1 MNEERDETHAPLET
15 QAAAAFGFPGPAA
28 AAAAIIAYYPELIDL
43 DASTQAKVKVYIR
56 NANDFEQFVSAVGSQ
71 GQTGWAPPSPIIL
84 ENGQPAKDQQGNV
97 INRFVLSEKTTA
109 AMIAP
114 LAEALNAVRADST
127 LENIL
132 WTIQQGVSPNTPAFE
147 AAAAL
152 AAPSAGAAPASN
164 QWTLKQLPPRYGVT
178 IPSVSFDYSG
188 NAFQLQL
195 TNQYARHLAVY
206 VEFLAAGEVITPS
219 QWTSR
224 LPAQLNAGF
233 ETATLKY
240 LGVLAPMN
248 HVAGMLMTAGPASI
262 SFPLPQGATSA
273 RILFGGL
280 GAQPSGSV
288 VEAVGA
294 ILTAVMD
301 QALPAILLTAQQ
313 TQPGLD
319 LSAWFNGVLADEDL
333 RNEVIAAGGFLISG
347 QSSLSTNSI
356 WSALDTKVP
365 ALLLGTSLPNLAA
378 SITKNVGPTAI
389 DNAAPYLGWAAE
401 TLDALQSPNALTQ
414 TVSQLLAT
422 PATFTLDLS
431 PVMAANLSVN
441 ILPDPTRDEWP
452 DVADHYKVVANFG
465 GGLTQEANGAMPTNS
480 STKPLVISFSN
491 IPMDEGVTVQVS
503 IYDKHNW
510 LCGSGQTA
518 VTLSKQSGSATL
530 KVSLSITENR
540 IPLSESTQY
549 SHKRK
554 LVYDTNAQEHLW
566 QPALAPTAVWSGS
579 NDCPDSGNVLCRL
592 VGITLNERARML
604 GYTWQASGQNL
615 SPCGQ
620 PSINAGQ
627 LYAFQNI
634 GAPNAQA
641 ALKFPSC
648 GFILPTGLVYE
659 RSGPET
665 EAATGNTYN
674 FYLDSQT
681 PAANAAYQVRG
692 VTLDAQ
698 TPFNLSQTESWGAF
712 IETGLTAFVV
722 HPGGYL
728 VGVSYGNSKM
738 EILRLPAGPVAD
750 AVAPVA
756 LLTSGPGALAGLLNG
771 PVALD
776 VTGDGVLLVLEQD
789 NARIQAFDVYG
800 NPVSYFPDNSPF
812 VSLQAEMPTP
822 VYLDISVTDD
832 RWIYVLSYVNTGQT
846 AADYRLDIYTPAG
859 AFLSRTIG
867 VNGAKLVVDSWRRVY
882 TLNYESFLGPG
893 GRTEPSISQWIP
905 S

>member
-1 MNEERDETHAPLET
+1 MNEERDETQATLGT
-15 QAAAAFGFPGPAA
+15 QAAAAAPGFTGPAA
-28 AAAAIIAYYPELIDL
+28 AAAAIIAYYPELVDL
-43 DASTQAKVKVYIR
+43 AASTQAKVKGYIH

-84 ENGQPAKDQQGNV
+84 ENGQPAKNQQGNV
-97 INRFVLSEKTTA
+97 INKLVLSEKTTA

-132 WTIQQGVSPNTPAFE
+132 WTVQQGFSPNAPAGEE
-147 AAAAL
+147 AAAP
-152 AAPSAGAAPASN
+152 AAQPAGVAPASN

-178 IPSVSFDYSG
+178 IPSVSFNYSG
-188 NAFQLQL
+188 NTFQLQL
-195 TNQYARHLAVY
+195 TNQYPRHLGVY
-206 VEFLAAGEVITPS
+206 VEFMAAGEVISPS
-219 QWTSR
+219 PWTSK
-224 LPAQLNAGF
+224 LPAQLPASF

-240 LGVLAPMN
+240 LGVLGPMN

-262 SFPLPQGATSA
+262 SFSLPQGATAA

-313 TQPGLD
+313 MQPGLD

-333 RNEVIAAGGFLISG
+333 LNEVIAAGSFLISS
-347 QSSLSTNSI
+347 QSSLSTSSI

-378 SITKNVGPTAI
+378 SITKNVGPAAI

-401 TLDALQSPNALTQ
+401 TLGALQSPNALMQ

-431 PVMAANLSVN
+431 PTMAANLSVN
-441 ILPDPTRDEWP
+441 ILPDPARDEWP
-452 DVADHYKVVANFG
+452 DVADHYHVVATFG
-465 GGLTQEANGAMPTNS
+465 GGLTQKASGAMPAAS
-480 STKPLVISFSN
+480 STKPLVLSFSN
-491 IPMDEGVTVQVS
+491 IPMDEGVAIQVS
-503 IYDKHNW
+503 IYDKNNW
-510 LCGSGQTA
+510 QCGSGQTA
-518 VTLSKQSGSATL
+518 ATLSKPSGSATL
-530 KVSLSITENR
+530 NVPLSIIENR
-540 IPLSESTQY
+540 ISLSESTQY

-554 LVYDTNAQEHLW
+554 LVYDTNAQEHVW
-566 QPALAPTAVWSGS
+566 QPAPAPSAVWSGS
-579 NDCPDSGNVLCRL
+579 NDCPDSGNVLCQL

-620 PSINAGQ
+620 PLTSAGQ

-634 GAPNAQA
+634 GVPNAQA

-659 RSGPET
+659 RSGPEM

-738 EILRLPAGPVAD
+738 EILRLPAAPVAD
-750 AVAPVA
+750 ALAPVA
-756 LLTSGPGALAGLLNG
+756 LLTSGPGALAGLLKVPCG
-771 PVALD
+771 V
-776 VTGDGVLLVLEQD
+776 GRDGRWRS
-789 NARIQAFDVYG
+789 ARA
-800 NPVSYFPDNSPF
+800 
-812 VSLQAEMPTP
+812 
-822 VYLDISVTDD
+822 
-832 RWIYVLSYVNTGQT
+832 
-846 AADYRLDIYTPAG
+846 
-859 AFLSRTIG
+859 
-867 VNGAKLVVDSWRRVY
+867 
-882 TLNYESFLGPG
+882 
-893 GRTEPSISQWIP
+893 
-905 S
+905 